1 VSIVLDTT
9 VLCDVTQDEG
19 QEPRVAVRTELD
31 DTNAVA
37 RAKSGDIEAFEYLVK
52 RYRNEVFALSY
63 HFLRNREQ
71 AWDVAQEVFIKAYN
85 ALAQFRGD
93 ASFKTWL
100 MRITANQCKDFL
112 KKRRLETVSFD
123 DGRLAEHAQSHLL
136 APDRSLEATEIGEAI
151 QKAIGKLSHK
161 HKTAFILREFEGL
174 SYEEMAQVMECSMGT
189 VMSRLHHARKRL
201 QKSLTQMGFM
211 GADV

>member
-1 VSIVLDTT
+1 ML
-9 VLCDVTQDEG
+9 
-19 QEPRVAVRTELD
+19 
-31 DTNAVA
+31 
-37 RAKSGDIEAFEYLVK
+37 RAICS
-52 RYRNEVFALSY
+52 
-63 HFLRNREQ
+63 
-71 AWDVAQEVFIKAYN
+71 
-85 ALAQFRGD
+85 
-93 ASFKTWL
+93 
-100 MRITANQCKDFL
+100 
-112 KKRRLETVSFD
+112 
-123 DGRLAEHAQSHLL
+123 
-136 APDRSLEATEIGEAI
+136 PDRSLEAAEIGEAI

>member
-1 VSIVLDTT
+1 MSIVLDTT

-19 QEPRVAVRTELD
+19 QEPCVAVRTELD

-37 RAKSGDIEAFEYLVK
+37 RAKSGDVEAFEYLVK

-136 APDRSLEATEIGEAI
+136 APDRSLEAAEIGEAI

>member
-1 VSIVLDTT
+1 MSIVLDTT

-19 QEPRVAVRTELD
+19 QEPRVAVRAELD